1 MVLEEVLAKMPP
13 ALILLDD
20 EEESPPSE
28 WVSSSAHGEYEPSP
42 AVGGF
47 AQQAVASAAD
57 MGSLSSSVAASP
69 PRVRRQP
76 NVLME
81 MVKIVLGGVVG
92 IGLAIVAIWWI
103 AKNDP
108 FTLGPIVSK
117 YVPQI
122 VPKQFHAKSDK
133 KDVSEVPPPVDNNPP
148 EKIKPQPPKIVNTP
162 PDITD
167 PGVDTKFEN
176 ILNPKDPTE
185 KPADPNDPLAVVD
198 PLAPNPN
205 PPAENPPPA
214 EEAKKYSGAE
224 LQKELQTAMAALEA
238 YDQRDKE
245 DKPAQQRLAMELFAA
260 AGPVGFVAAQVDPR
274 DADVEAVMPA
284 VKEYLANVTKGKTS
298 LLGYLSALRIDAGD
312 GIVCPGT
319 VKNFKAVGDMF
330 ETELELTLRTGPKT
344 LTILS
349 RDNPQDI
356 AEVDER
362 IVVLG
367 AVVRDPKKIKGYRG
381 AAETVILSGYMQKIE
396 LQ

>member
-1 MVLEEVLAKMPP
+1 
-13 ALILLDD
+13 
-20 EEESPPSE
+20 
-28 WVSSSAHGEYEPSP
+28 
-42 AVGGF
+42 
-47 AQQAVASAAD
+47 
-57 MGSLSSSVAASP
+57 
-69 PRVRRQP
+69 
-76 NVLME
+76 ME

-108 FTLGPIVSK
+108 FTLGPTVSK

-133 KDVSEVPPPVDNNPP
+133 KDVSEVPPPLDNNPP
-148 EKIKPQPPKIVNTP
+148 EKIKPQPPKIVTTP
-162 PDITD
+162 PEKNGSD
-167 PGVDTKFEN
+167 VDNKFEN
-176 ILNPKDPTE
+176 ILNNKEPMD

-205 PPAENPPPA
+205 PPVENPPPA

-330 ETELELTLRTGPKT
+330 ETELELSLRTGPKT

-367 AVVRDPKKIKGYRG
+367 AVVREPKKIKGYRG